1 MTESIDF
8 AFFLHLVNPINLKSN
23 SLTRKEKTTVHSSG
37 FAFTHPFGW
46 YIKLI
51 MMVHQVAEKLTA
63 TGIQD
68 SSPKKHSAFEGGVQG
83 LGGSEATSKLNYDN
97 DTSNSGQA
105 GTWGNLFKG
114 NNLRAKS
121 LEREFYVQ
129 IRDDIL
135 DQIMEHGITTAQSK
149 LFSYLFKL
157 TRFGD
162 RPVKTKVREILRA
175 TTLSKSAYYVAIAK
189 FERLGWFR
197 FTNVDVEISNFC
209 TPTKKSTKQDYQST
223 KQDYQSTKQDY
234 QSTKQDSEELKPLPA
249 KVPKTPQT
257 LQTYS
262 DLVDTL
268 SEEQRESFKKFCLK
282 KIQECSFKIGSKQ
295 GWLNKHGAEYL
306 EEFKETYSYALANP
320 EVIPPKAAPFDIP
333 DIAYLK
339 RVYRDDWKNAAIHFG
354 LIDPNSPEEEIQN
367 ESEPVTALEVTEKPI
382 ADSDNPQAPTPK
394 PIADSDNPQAP
405 MPKPIADSDNPQA
418 PMPKPIADSDNP
430 QAPTPKPIADSG
442 NPQEPTPPTPA
453 IASNHEQF
461 AEGDRVVVAEVGN
474 SHYGKTGKIIA
485 ARSRSQDDKYIIA
498 LDRKSPSAR
507 ELTIKIPKGCKLTYL
522 TKL

>member
-1 MTESIDF
+1 
-8 AFFLHLVNPINLKSN
+8 
-23 SLTRKEKTTVHSSG
+23 
-37 FAFTHPFGW
+37 
-46 YIKLI
+46 
-51 MMVHQVAEKLTA
+51 MMVHQIAEKLTV
-63 TGIQD
+63 TDIQD
-68 SSPKKHSAFEGGVQG
+68 SSPKKYSAFEGGVQG
-83 LGGSEATSKLNYDN
+83 LGGSEATSKFNYDN

-121 LEREFYVQ
+121 PDREFYVQ

-135 DQIMEHGITTAQSK
+135 DQMMEHGVTTAQSK

-162 RPVKTKVREILRA
+162 RVVKTKVREILLA
-175 TTLSKSAYYVAIAK
+175 TKLSKSAYYVAIAK
-189 FERLGWFR
+189 FERLGWFS
-197 FTNVDVEISNFC
+197 FTHADVEISNFC

-223 KQDYQSTKQDY
+223 KQDCQSTKQDYQSTKQDS

-262 DLVDTL
+262 DLLHTL

-282 KIQECSFKIGSKQ
+282 KIQECSFKIGSKEA
-295 GWLNKHGAEYL
+295 WLNKHGAEYL
-306 EEFKETYSYALANP
+306 EEFQETYSYALANP
-320 EVIPPKAAPFDIP
+320 EVIRPKAVPFDIP

-354 LIDPNSPEEEIQN
+354 LIDPNSPEEEIQD
-367 ESEPVTALEVTEKPI
+367 ESEPVTAPEVTEKPI
-382 ADSDNPQAPTPK
+382 SDNGNPQAPTPK
-394 PIADSDNPQAP
+394 PITDSDNPQEA
-405 MPKPIADSDNPQA
+405 
-418 PMPKPIADSDNP
+418 
-430 QAPTPKPIADSG
+430 
-442 NPQEPTPPTPA
+442 TPPTPA
-453 IASNHEQF
+453 IGSNHEQF
-461 AEGDRVVVAEVGN
+461 TEGDRVVIAEIGN
-474 SHYGKTGKIIA
+474 THHGKTGKIIA

-507 ELTIKIPKGCKLTYL
+507 ELTIKIPKESKLTYL